1 MTLKSANVVARVEPE
16 IKQQA
21 ENILAEI
28 GLSSSSVINALYK
41 QIIIQKGI
49 PFPMVTYQTKA
60 TDAMVDK
67 EQLNILLAEGLRQ
80 AKANEG
86 GDLAEMFSK
95 IRRRHGL

>member
-49 PFPMVTYQTKA
+49 PFSMVTYQTKV
-60 TDAMVDK
+60 TDATVDR
-67 EQLNILLAEGLRQ
+67 EQLNILLSEGLRQ

-86 GDLAEMFSK
+86 GELSEMFSE

>member
-49 PFPMVTYQTKA
+49 PFSMVTYQTKA
-60 TDAMVDK
+60 TNAMVDK

-86 GDLAEMFSK
+86 GDLAEMFSE
-95 IRRRHGL
+95 IRRRHRL